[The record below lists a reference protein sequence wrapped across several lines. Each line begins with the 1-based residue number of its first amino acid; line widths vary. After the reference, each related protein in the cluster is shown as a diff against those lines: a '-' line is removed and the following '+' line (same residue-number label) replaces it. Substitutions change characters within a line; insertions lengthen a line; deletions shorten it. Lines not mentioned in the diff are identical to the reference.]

1 MSVTTIRLPE
11 ELSEDL
17 DRLAE
22 ETQSS
27 RSHLINQA
35 VKEYIVRA
43 HTDAERWQETLAAL
57 ESVKAGRLEDGE
69 EVNAWLAGWGKAT
82 KKKSRR

>member
-1 MSVTTIRLPE
+1 MSITTIRLPE
-11 ELSEDL
+11 ALSEEM
-17 DRLAE
+17 DRLAK

-43 HTDAERWQETLAAL
+43 HTDAERWQDTLAAL
-57 ESVKAGRLEDGE
+57 KSVKAGRLAPGE
-69 EVNAWLAGWGKAT
+69 EVDAWLAGWGKPT
-82 KKKSRR
+82 QKKSHR

>member
-1 MSVTTIRLPE
+1 MSITTIRLPE
-11 ELSEDL
+11 ALSEEM
-17 DRLAE
+17 DRLAK

-43 HTDAERWQETLAAL
+43 HTDAERWQDTLAAL
-57 ESVKAGRLEDGE
+57 KSVKAGRLAEGE
-69 EVNAWLAGWGKAT
+69 EVDAWLAAWGKPT
-82 KKKSRR
+82 QKKSHR

>member
-43 HTDAERWQETLAAL
+43 HTDTERWQETLAAL

-69 EVNAWLAGWGKAT
+69 EVDAWLTGWGKAT

>member
-11 ELSEDL
+11 ALSEEM
-17 DRLAE
+17 DRLAK

-43 HTDAERWQETLAAL
+43 HTDAERWQDTLTAL
-57 ESVKAGRLEDGE
+57 ASVKAGRLAEGE
-69 EVNAWLAGWGKAT
+69 EVDAWLAGWGKPAQ
-82 KKKSRR
+82 KKSHR

>member
-11 ELSEDL
+11 ELAVAL

-27 RSHLINQA
+27 RSNLINQA
-35 VKEYIVRA
+35 VKEYVVRA
-43 HTDAERWQETLAAL
+43 HTDAERWQETLTAL
-57 ESVKAGRLEDGE
+57 ASVKAGRLVQGE
-69 EVNAWLAGWGKAT
+69 EVDAWLSAWGKSA
-82 KKKSRR
+82 KIKSRR

>member
-11 ELSEDL
+11 ALSEEI
-17 DRLAE
+17 DRLAT

-43 HTDAERWQETLAAL
+43 QTDAERWQDTLAAL
-57 ESVKAGRLEDGE
+57 ESVKAGRLADGE
-69 EVNAWLAGWGKAT
+69 EVDAWLSGWGKPT

>member
-57 ESVKAGRLEDGE
+57 ESVKAGRLADGE
-69 EVNAWLAGWGKAT
+69 EVDAWLSGWGKSA

>member
-57 ESVKAGRLEDGE
+57 GSVKAGRLTDGA
-69 EVNAWLAGWGKAT
+69 EVDAWLSSWGKPIQ
-82 KKKSRR
+82 KKSRR

>member
-11 ELSEDL
+11 ELSEEI
-17 DRLAE
+17 DRLAA

-43 HTDAERWQETLAAL
+43 QTDTERWQDTLAAL
-57 ESVKAGRLEDGE
+57 ESVKAGRLVEGE
-69 EVNAWLAGWGKAT
+69 EVDTWLAGWGKPT
-82 KKKSRR
+82 QKKSRR